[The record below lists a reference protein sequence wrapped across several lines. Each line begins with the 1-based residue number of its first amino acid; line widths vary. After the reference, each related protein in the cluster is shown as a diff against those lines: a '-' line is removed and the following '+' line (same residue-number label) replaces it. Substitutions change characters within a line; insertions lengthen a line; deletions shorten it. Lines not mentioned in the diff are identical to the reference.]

1 VNIYVESNFVLEV
14 ALAQEQHESC
24 ESILALCAANRA
36 QLLIP
41 AFSIAEPYQTLER
54 RHRQRRQTKRELDSE
69 LTQLA
74 RTAGYAQSLSGAQSL
89 VDLLIDSTD
98 EEARRLEATRA
109 KLIQTAAILPL
120 DATVLSAATPYQ
132 AEYDL
137 SPEDAIVYA
146 TVVAHLKTSPSE
158 ASCFLNRNT
167 RDFDDPD
174 LVAELRR
181 LGCKLLPRFD
191 SGYQYI
197 LASLKPD
204 EGADC

>member
-1 VNIYVESNFVLEV
+1 MNIYVESNFVLEI

-24 ESILALCAANRA
+24 ESILALCVARRA

-74 RTAGYAQSLSGAQSL
+74 RTAGYAPALSGSQSL

-109 KLIQTAAILPL
+109 KLIQTAVILPL
-120 DATVLSAATPYQ
+120 DATVLEAATPYQ
-132 AEYDL
+132 TDYDL

-146 TVVAHLKTSPSE
+146 TVLSHLKDRPSGR
-158 ASCFLNRNT
+158 SCFLNRNT

-181 LGCKLLPRFD
+181 YGCKMVPRFD
-191 SGYQYI
+191 SGYQHI
-197 LASLKPD
+197 LASLPKHS
-204 EGADC
+204 E